1 MAPGDEPWWI
11 SFFAGAWGE
20 QQEAGY
26 PPERTRAE
34 VDFMLRSLDLAPGA
48 RILDLPSG
56 EGRHAIELTV
66 RGYRVC
72 GVDLNGRAVATAR
85 RRAQE
90 AGLTVDFREG
100 DMRSLVDEQQ
110 FDAVICFFGS
120 FGYFSDDD
128 NRRTAE
134 VFARALRPGGR
145 LLLDLQVAES
155 LFPKFRER
163 DWHWIGEPPDGPR
176 ILEERRWDLTTGR
189 TETDWTFVSGNDVRT
204 AHSSIRIYT
213 CRELMDLLRSV
224 GFREFLAY
232 DPKTG
237 GPFGMA
243 GGRLALVAILGG

>member
-1 MAPGDEPWWI
+1 MAAEDEPWWI
-11 SFFAGAWGE
+11 SFFGGAWGE
-20 QQEAGY
+20 HQEAGY

-34 VDFMLRSLDLAPGA
+34 VDFILRSLDLASGA
-48 RILDLPSG
+48 RILDLPCG
-56 EGRHAIELTV
+56 EGRHAIELTA
-66 RGYRVC
+66 RGYHVC
-72 GVDLNGRAVATAR
+72 GADMNDRAIAIAR
-85 RRAQE
+85 KRAQE
-90 AGLTVDFREG
+90 TGLTVDFRQG
-100 DMRSLVDEQQ
+100 DMRSFVDEQP
-110 FDAVICFFGS
+110 FDAALCFFGS

-155 LFPKFRER
+155 LFPKYRQH
-163 DWHWIGEPPDGPR
+163 DWHWIGEPPDGAR

-189 TETDWTFVSGNDVRT
+189 AETDWTFVSGNNVRS

-224 GFREFLAY
+224 GFREFSAY

-237 GPFGMA
+237 KQFEMA